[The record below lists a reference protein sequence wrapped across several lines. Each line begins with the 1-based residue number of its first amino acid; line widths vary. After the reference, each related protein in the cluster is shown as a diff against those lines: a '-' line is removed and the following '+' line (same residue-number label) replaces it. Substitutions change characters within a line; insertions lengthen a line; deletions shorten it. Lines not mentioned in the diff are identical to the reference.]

1 MDKTVGLIGLGIM
14 GSAMA
19 KNLIQAGFRVVGH
32 DLLSEKTDAFVTSGG
47 EAASSASEVAETS
60 SVIITSL
67 PSAAALHDVA
77 AGANGVLSGGGE
89 GLIVI
94 ETSTLPIA
102 EKVKARDTLKA
113 AGMIL
118 LDCPLSGTGAQ
129 AVTKDL
135 VVFGSGDREAFD
147 ESVPVFDGFA
157 RAHHYLGAFGNGSK
171 MKFVANHLVNI
182 HNVAA
187 AEAMVLGMKA
197 GLDPDLIY
205 DVIRDSAGSS
215 RIFEL
220 RGPMMV
226 TGEYDEATMKI
237 DVWQKDLTIIG
248 SFAAELHCPMPLFAA
263 AVQPYLAAMAQ
274 GLAKKDTAAVC
285 AVLENLAGVER
296 KP

>member
-1 MDKTVGLIGLGIM
+1 MDRTVGMVGLGIM

-19 KNLIQAGFRVVGH
+19 GNLIKAGFRVIGRDVN
-32 DLLSEKTDAFVTSGG
+32 SERMDALAAAGG
-47 EAASSASEVAETS
+47 ETAPSPRAVAGEAR
-60 SVIITSL
+60 VVITSL
-67 PSAAALHDVA
+67 PSVAVFHDVIS
-77 AGANGVLSGGGE
+77 GADGLGSGGGE
-89 GLIVI
+89 GPIVI

-102 EKVKARDTLKA
+102 EKEAGREALAA
-113 AGMIL
+113 AGGIL
-118 LDCPLSGTGAQ
+118 LDCPLSGAGAQ

-147 ESVPVFDGFA
+147 ESVPVFEGFA
-157 RAHHYLGAFGNGSK
+157 RAHRYLGAFGNGSK

-205 DVIRDSAGSS
+205 DVIRDSVGSS

-237 DVWQKDLTIIG
+237 DVWQKDLAIIG
-248 SFAAELHCPMPLFAA
+248 SFAAELHCPLPLFAA

-274 GLAKKDTAAVC
+274 GHAKKDTAAVC

>member
-1 MDKTVGLIGLGIM
+1 MDRTVGMVGLGIM

-19 KNLIQAGFRVVGH
+19 GNLVKAGFRVVGC
-32 DLLSEKTDAFVTSGG
+32 DVNSERTDALAADGG
-47 EAASSASEVAETS
+47 EAASSPRAVAGEARI
-60 SVIITSL
+60 VITSL
-67 PSAAALHDVA
+67 PSVAAFHDVIS
-77 AGANGVLSGGGE
+77 GADGLGSGGGE
-89 GLIVI
+89 GPIVI

-102 EKVKARDTLKA
+102 EKEAGREALAA
-113 AGMIL
+113 AGGIL

-135 VVFGSGDREAFD
+135 VVFGSGDRQAFD
-147 ESVPVFDGFA
+147 ECVPVFEGFA

-274 GLAKKDTAAVC
+274 GHAKKDTAAVC
-285 AVLENLAGVER
+285 AVLENLAGVKR

>member
-1 MDKTVGLIGLGIM
+1 MDKTIGLIGLGIM

-32 DLLSEKTDAFVTSGG
+32 DLLSEKRDAFVTGGG

-60 SVIITSL
+60 GIIITSL
-67 PSAAALHDVA
+67 PSVAAFHDVIS
-77 AGANGVLSGGGE
+77 GADGLGSGGGE
-89 GLIVI
+89 GPIVI

-102 EKVKARDTLKA
+102 EKEAGREALAA
-113 AGMIL
+113 AGGIL

-135 VVFGSGDREAFD
+135 VVFGSGDRQAFD
-147 ESVPVFDGFA
+147 ECVPVFDGFA

-197 GLDPDLIY
+197 GLDPTLIY

-237 DVWQKDLTIIG
+237 DMWQKDLTIIG
-248 SFAAELHCPMPLFAA
+248 NFAAELHCPTPLFAA

-274 GLAKKDTAAVC
+274 GHAKKDTAAVC

>member
-1 MDKTVGLIGLGIM
+1 MDRTVGVMGLGIM

-19 KNLIQAGFRVVGH
+19 GNLVKAGFRVLGC
-32 DLLSEKTDAFVTSGG
+32 DIDSERTDAFAANGG
-47 EAASSASEVAETS
+47 EAAPSPRAVADEAGI
-60 SVIITSL
+60 VITSL
-67 PSAAALHDVA
+67 PSVAAFHDVIS
-77 AGANGVLSGGGE
+77 GADGLGSGGGE
-89 GLIVI
+89 GPIVI

-102 EKVKARDTLKA
+102 EKEAGREALAA
-113 AGMIL
+113 AGGIL

-147 ESVPVFDGFA
+147 ESVPVFEGFA
-157 RAHHYLGAFGNGSK
+157 RAHRYLGAFGNGSK

-205 DVIRDSAGSS
+205 DVIRDSVGSS

-237 DVWQKDLTIIG
+237 DVWQKDLAIIG
-248 SFAAELHCPMPLFAA
+248 SFAAELHCPLPLFAA

-274 GLAKKDTAAVC
+274 GHAKKDTAAVC